1 MSNET
6 AKLGEEQL
14 GQLNELIGA
23 QRNRVA
29 TLGDITMQIEFANE
43 KAAEVKAA
51 IKQGQVDL
59 DEFVGKI
66 SEEHGEVSINTE
78 TGELTK
84 I

>member
-29 TLGDITMQIEFANE
+29 TLGDITMQIEFAN
-43 KAAEVKAA
+43 
-51 IKQGQVDL
+51 
-59 DEFVGKI
+59 
-66 SEEHGEVSINTE
+66 
-78 TGELTK
+78 
-84 I
+84 

>member
-14 GQLNELIGA
+14 AQLNELINA
-23 QRNRVA
+23 QRNRV
-29 TLGDITMQIEFANE
+29 TQLGDITMQIEFANE
-43 KAAEVKAA
+43 KVAEVKAS
-51 IKQGQVDL
+51 IKEGQVSL
-59 DEFVGKI
+59 DEFVAKI
-66 SEEHGEVSINTE
+66 REEHGEVSINTE